1 MSPDVLLGFAAALTS
16 IMGVFLTVYSLR
28 SGRKD
33 ATRKAEEECHQK
45 LLAEQR
51 VSEQLSG
58 ELHQIRMSGE

>member
-1 MSPDVLLGFAAALTS
+1 
-16 IMGVFLTVYSLR
+16 MGVFLTVYSLR